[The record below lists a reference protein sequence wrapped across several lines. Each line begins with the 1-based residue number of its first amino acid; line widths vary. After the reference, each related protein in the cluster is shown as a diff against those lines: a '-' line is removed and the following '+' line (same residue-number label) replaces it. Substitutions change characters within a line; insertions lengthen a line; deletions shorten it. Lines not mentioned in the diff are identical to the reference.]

1 MKDET
6 KQAQPKNQSIEILQA
21 QNGFIVRSPYDPC
34 YDRNGQP
41 KEMHVFRTMREL
53 LKFVSDN
60 FTHRGNVTLN
70 DNKK

>member
-1 MKDET
+1 MKDQT
-6 KQAQPKNQSIEILQA
+6 KQPQPKNASIEILQA
-21 QNGFIVRSPYDPC
+21 QNGFIVRKPYDMN
-34 YDRNGQP
+34 YDRSGSPQ
-41 KEMHVFRTMREL
+41 ESHVFRTMREL